1 MADACKFKI
10 GAYWLIPLESANAE
24 ELADYQLRNKDRIAP
39 FSPKRTDTFYSSA
52 YWRSSKRRAAKER
65 REETAFRWVLEQ
77 DGCVLGQINMD
88 QVARGAFQ
96 SATLGYSLDSEVE
109 GRGLMTDCLRE
120 VINYAF
126 VDLNL
131 HRLAACHVPENERSA
146 AVLERLGFHREGFAK
161 AYLRLNGE
169 WKDHVLTALINPHYN

>member
-1 MADACKFKI
+1 MAEACKFKI

-77 DGCVLGQINMD
+77 DGLCSGANQYGSGR
-88 QVARGAFQ
+88 AR
-96 SATLGYSLDSEVE
+96 
-109 GRGLMTDCLRE
+109 
-120 VINYAF
+120 
-126 VDLNL
+126 
-131 HRLAACHVPENERSA
+131 RLPIRHA
-146 AVLERLGFHREGFAK
+146 RLFSG
-161 AYLRLNGE
+161 
-169 WKDHVLTALINPHYN
+169 